1 MKEAEHENAKKKSE
15 LSSLSSKCKTLESQS
30 RHKDKQLTK
39 LNKKISMLEKNMQ
52 KYVQQVGNVNQ
63 IQYGNYFFAAVS
75 KTLYCTHDVV
85 YKTSQDKLN
94 VSSNYRSTS
103 SQTSHYNRSC
113 NGHFAKSIFAPP
125 LERQSTTNDN
135 NRPIYM

>member
-52 KYVQQVGNVNQ
+52 KYVQQVGNLSGTLADSVWKL
-63 IQYGNYFFAAVS
+63 FFCCSFLNIV
-75 KTLYCTHDVV
+75 LY
-85 YKTSQDKLN
+85 S
-94 VSSNYRSTS
+94 
-103 SQTSHYNRSC
+103 
-113 NGHFAKSIFAPP
+113 
-125 LERQSTTNDN
+125 
-135 NRPIYM
+135 